1 MDLAAVEAVL
11 GLVSET
17 DLLETIERLQVRAAP
32 RNATPGHRHV
42 HPVCYISFM

>member
-32 RNATPGHRHV
+32 AEQRLSNA
-42 HPVCYISFM
+42 